1 MKSGHDGRE
10 IANFILDFCDP
21 RGRKITNLSLQKIAF
36 FCHAWSLI
44 NLNKPLIRHSF
55 EAWEFGPVLPYL
67 YREFREFDRYPITSR
82 AKHIDPKDGTRRTVE
97 YSFDSATTLLLESII
112 DFYSRISAGDLV
124 SLSHVNGGPW
134 DQAWN
139 HGGIVNPGMRIEDE
153 KIKEFYSAASPPISL
168 Q

>member
-10 IANFILDFCDP
+10 IANFILDFCDT

-44 NLNKPLIRHSF
+44 KLNKPLIRHNF

-67 YREFREFDRYPITSR
+67 YREFREFERSPITSR
-82 AKHIDPKDGTRRTVE
+82 AMHIDPKDGNRRTVE
-97 YSFDSATTLLLESII
+97 YSFDSDTTQLLESII

-124 SLSHVNGGPW
+124 SLSHVKGGPW
-134 DQAWN
+134 DHAWN
-139 HGGIVNPGMRIEDE
+139 HDGIVNPGMRIADE
-153 KIKEFYSAASPPISL
+153 KIKEFYSTASPPITL